1 MWILG
6 LKGLTDHFRASVSEP
21 LFQSETK
28 CEAVD
33 MEMNSFSQDRFCT
46 QPPLKSESFWSSEMA
61 NCLNMLKRSQNYV
74 TVVQSLLQRIY
85 TNLF

>member
-33 MEMNSFSQDRFCT
+33 MEMNSFSQD
-46 QPPLKSESFWSSEMA
+46 SFF
-61 NCLNMLKRSQNYV
+61 
-74 TVVQSLLQRIY
+74 I
-85 TNLF
+85 